1 MVDSNIDARQ
11 RVKALMPDVLEE
23 LKAMV
28 AIPSVAFPTF
38 PEAPVH
44 AMATRAVDAFN
55 RYGVPARLQDIP
67 GGYPAVWAE
76 IEGPAGAPRVLL
88 YGHYDVQPAP
98 MDQGWSTDP
107 FVATERDGRIY
118 GRGAADDKSGIAI
131 HLATLAAFDG
141 KPPVHVTL
149 VLEGEEETNSHLEAF
164 VTARPELFQADVMV
178 IADMGN
184 LAVGEPVLTT
194 DLRGDVKV
202 AVEIATL
209 ENAVHSG
216 LFGGAAPD
224 ALVALVKLLAKITDD
239 HGTCAVPGLV
249 SGDWG
254 GTDYDTEVFRTNAGV
269 LDGVE
274 LVGTGT
280 VASRLWARPSIS
292 ILGIDCPSVDKG
304 GNVLQPRAKAMLGMR
319 IPPGQDAHDAS
330 DKLVAFLMDAAPK
343 GVIVTVTP
351 DKESPAFRQ
360 GTDGAAFGAMKE
372 ALAQAYGKSVGLAG
386 SGGSIPLLERLQTA
400 SPHADF
406 VLIGAEDAAQARIH
420 GPDESVD
427 PTEIEHMALAQ
438 VLLLSHLGE
447 QSGGASASPG
457 S

>member
-1 MVDSNIDARQ
+1 MTDLSSHARE
-11 RVKALMPDVLEE
+11 RINDLMPEIIEE

-44 AMATRAVDAFN
+44 EMAQRAVEAFN
-55 RYGVPARLQDIP
+55 RYGVPARLQEIP
-67 GGYPAVWAE
+67 DGYPAVWAE
-76 IEGPAGAPRVLL
+76 IEGPEGAPRVLL

-98 MDQGWSTDP
+98 PDQGWTSDP
-107 FVATERDGRIY
+107 FVATERNGRIY
-118 GRGAADDKSGIAI
+118 GRGVADDKSGIAI

-141 KPPVHVTL
+141 KPPVHVTV

-164 VTARPELFQADVMV
+164 VDDRPDLFQADVMV

-202 AVEIATL
+202 SVEVATL
-209 ENAVHSG
+209 TNAVHSG

-224 ALVALVKLLAKITDD
+224 ALVALVKLLAQITDD
-239 HGTCAVPGLV
+239 DGACAVPGILR
-249 SGDWG
+249 GDWA
-254 GTDYDTEVFRTNAGV
+254 GTDYDTDVFRANAGV
-269 LDGVE
+269 LDGVD
-274 LVGTGT
+274 LVGTGR

-319 IPPGQDAHDAS
+319 IPPGQDPHDAS
-330 DKLVAFLMDAAPK
+330 DKLIAFLVDSAPK

-351 DKESPAFRQ
+351 VKESPAFRQ
-360 GTDGAAFGAMKE
+360 GTDGAAFRAMKE
-372 ALAQAYGKSVGLAG
+372 ALGQAYGKEVGLAG
-386 SGGSIPLLERLQTA
+386 SGGSIPLLDRLQAA

-427 PTEIEHMALAQ
+427 PREIEHMALAQ
-438 VLLLSHLGE
+438 VLLLSQLGRTATATAD
-447 QSGGASASPG
+447 GA
-457 S
+457 